1 MAGCDFIELLC
12 CICVAITCITMAIK
26 TLKNAGSVS
35 GYIASVG
42 DVSRVAEGKALLKIF
57 TEVLKEKPVMWG
69 TSLVGFGEYH
79 YKSERS
85 AQEGD
90 WPLTAFSIRKAA
102 LTVYIMPGFETY
114 ETLMKKLG
122 KFKTGKS
129 CLYIKRLAD
138 IDVKVLQQLIVK
150 SVAEMKKKYLS

>member
-1 MAGCDFIELLC
+1 MARCCVDWLLC
-12 CICVAITCITMAIK
+12 CVCVAIARITMAIK
-26 TLKNAGSVS
+26 TLKNQGSVLE
-35 GYIASVG
+35 YILSVG
-42 DVSRVAEGKALLKIF
+42 DTARVAEGKALLKIF
-57 TEVLKEKPVMWG
+57 TDVLKEKPVMWG
-69 TSLVGFGEYH
+69 NSLVGFGEYH

-85 AQEGD
+85 TQEGD

-102 LTVYIMPGFETY
+102 LTVYIMPGFDTY

-138 IDVKVLQQLIVK
+138 VDVKILQMLIVK
-150 SVAEMKKKYLS
+150 SVAEMKKKHH